1 MEAKNDNRMFVI
13 TQELAQ
19 RVLDYLATKPYIEVF
34 NMIRELEGLPRL
46 ANPPMKEQ
54 PTKEK
59 PKS

>member
-19 RVLDYLATKPYIEVF
+19 AILNYLTTKPYREVAGLVQA
-34 NMIRELEGLPRL
+34 LEGLPRL

-59 PKS
+59 PK